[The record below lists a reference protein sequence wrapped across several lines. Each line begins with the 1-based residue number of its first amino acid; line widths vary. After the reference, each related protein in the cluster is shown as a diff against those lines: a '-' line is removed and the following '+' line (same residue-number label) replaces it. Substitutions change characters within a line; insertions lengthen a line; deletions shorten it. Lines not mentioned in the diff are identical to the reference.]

1 MSPKSNYCWIINK
14 PVTRYDN
21 QFTKKEEFII
31 EQPSYPPIKHTLDK
45 KGISYIQ
52 VPVEQ
57 NGIQIDPILNTNNN
71 ILYIT
76 PSHQF
81 PTGYVTNLK
90 KEHN

>member
-1 MSPKSNYCWIINK
+1 MRETW
-14 PVTRYDN
+14 N
-21 QFTKKEEFII
+21 QGQIQIKKEEFII
-31 EQPSYPPIKHTLDK
+31 EQQSYPPIKHTLDK

-57 NGIQIDPILNTNNN
+57 NGIQIDPILHTNNN

-81 PTGYVTNLK
+81 LTGYVTMIKYAPGEQSNM
-90 KEHN
+90 H